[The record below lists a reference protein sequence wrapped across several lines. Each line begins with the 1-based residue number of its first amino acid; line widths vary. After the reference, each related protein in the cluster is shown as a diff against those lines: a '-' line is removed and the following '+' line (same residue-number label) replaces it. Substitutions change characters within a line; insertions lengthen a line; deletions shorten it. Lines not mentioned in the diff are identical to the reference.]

1 MKRLQS
7 IVFASVLTAAL
18 APSAFGGTT
27 SGVITMQRASGTITM
42 QRASGIITMQRA
54 SGTITMQRASGT
66 ITMQRAS
73 AETRLNFRA
82 MTMVD
87 YFYLILTSVM
97 M

>member
-27 SGVITMQRASGTITM
+27 SGV
-42 QRASGIITMQRA
+42 ITMQRA